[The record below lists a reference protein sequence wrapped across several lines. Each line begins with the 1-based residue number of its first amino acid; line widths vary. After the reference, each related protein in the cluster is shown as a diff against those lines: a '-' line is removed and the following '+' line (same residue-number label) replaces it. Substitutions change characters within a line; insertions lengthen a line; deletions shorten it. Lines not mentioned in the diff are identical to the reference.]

1 MAHAFSRNVA
11 LSKEGLLEQ
20 RYNNTRWNL
29 LLVAIVTLINV
40 IFVAGDSYF
49 LFSATLPYTI
59 SYLAALFCGVFPPEY
74 YGDEYAL
81 WEFWPKEVFYVAI
94 AVSVLII
101 GLYVLAYFMSGKNR
115 VGWLIFALIFF
126 GIDTLFL
133 LGFYGIALDMILDY
147 AFHAWIIV
155 ILSMGVKAH
164 FDLKKLPEQPVS
176 EVLPTEASEL
186 EGEDSRS
193 LGMADMEVKCRVFL
207 EAEANGC
214 AITYRRVKKTNQ
226 LVINGQLYD
235 EYEALVEQGHVLSA
249 TIGGHLYEAGITPAG
264 VMFIDVDGQRLA
276 KKLRIF

>member
-101 GLYVLAYFMSGKNR
+101 GLYVLAYFMSGKSR

-126 GIDTLFL
+126 GVDTLFL

>member
-11 LSKEGLLEQ
+11 QSKEGLLEQ

-59 SYLAALFCGVFPPEY
+59 SYLAAMFCGVFPPEY

-101 GLYVLAYFMSGKNR
+101 GLYVLAYFMSGKSR

-126 GIDTLFL
+126 GVDTLFL

-176 EVLPTEASEL
+176 EVLTTEASEL

-193 LGMADMEVKCRVFL
+193 LGIADMEVKCRVFL
-207 EAEANGC
+207 QVEANGY
-214 AITYRRVKKTNQ
+214 AIIYRRVKKTNQ

>member
-59 SYLAALFCGVFPPEY
+59 SYMAAVFCGVFPPEY